1 MPLAI
6 SYARFTLVNQE
17 RPASLSS
24 SSSRLPPLIYWRERE
39 RENEKKRERE
49 KEKKRESEK
58 EEKGDERE
66 RHRVKERQRGT
77 AAKHNWDIHTQIPH
91 ITLTL
96 SFSTHLLYTQ

>member
-39 RENEKKRERE
+39 REKEKKRER
-49 KEKKRESEK
+49 EK

-66 RHRVKERQRGT
+66 THRIRERHTESKRDRKGQLQNTIGT
-77 AAKHNWDIHTQIPH
+77 FIHKYH
-91 ITLTL
+91 TL
-96 SFSTHLLYTQ
+96 H

>member
-39 RENEKKRERE
+39 REKEKKRER
-49 KEKKRESEK
+49 EK

-66 RHRVKERQRGT
+66 RHTESKRDRKRDSCKTQLGHSYT
-77 AAKHNWDIHTQIPH
+77 KYHTLH
-91 ITLTL
+91 
-96 SFSTHLLYTQ
+96 

>member
-39 RENEKKRERE
+39 REKEKKRERE
-49 KEKKRESEK
+49 
-58 EEKGDERE
+58 EKGDERDT
-66 RHRVKERQRGT
+66 HRVKGRQRGT

-91 ITLTL
+91 ITQTL
-96 SFSTHLLYTQ
+96 SHIHTSPIHTIINTP

>member
-39 RENEKKRERE
+39 REKEKKRERE
-49 KEKKRESEK
+49 KEEK
-58 EEKGDERE
+58 ADERE
-66 RHRVKERQRGT
+66 RHTESKGDREGQLQNTIGT
-77 AAKHNWDIHTQIPH
+77 FIHKYHTLHRLYHIHTSPIHTIINTP
-91 ITLTL
+91 
-96 SFSTHLLYTQ
+96 

>member
-39 RENEKKRERE
+39 REKEKKRERE
-49 KEKKRESEK
+49 
-58 EEKGDERE
+58 EKGDERDTE
-66 RHRVKERQRGT
+66 SKRDREGQLQNTIGTFIHKYHTLHRLYHIYT
-77 AAKHNWDIHTQIPH
+77 SPIHTIINTP
-91 ITLTL
+91 
-96 SFSTHLLYTQ
+96 